1 MIIMMRMSRRM
12 RMTSKRDDTHLSE
25 PQKGAITSKR
35 EAVKLELQ
43 KGWREEGSRQGGPA
57 QMGEVQC
64 LVMNSGLIIISMSPS
79 PIHQKM
85 VTT

>member
-12 RMTSKRDDTHLSE
+12 RMTSKRGDTHLPE

-43 KGWREEGSRQGGPA
+43 KGGGEEGSRQGGPT
-57 QMGEVQC
+57 QMGEVQR
-64 LVMNSGLIIISMSPS
+64 LVMNW
-79 PIHQKM
+79 
-85 VTT
+85 